1 MLEPVAVIHADPG
14 EEPDILSD
22 DEEQVTLHRYDAFAN
37 SSFSFH
43 DEMGVIDVQGIIQ
56 DGGFRFT
63 GAVDLEGEEL
73 DDRDPFIRRRRNS
86 KSRNAFFIR
95 KLSCA

>member
-1 MLEPVAVIHADPG
+1 LVEPIAVIHADQG

-22 DEEQVTLHRYDAFAN
+22 DEEQVALHRSDAIAHPL
-37 SSFSFH
+37 FSFH

-86 KSRNAFFIR
+86 KSKNTSFF
-95 KLSCA
+95 SFAS

>member
-1 MLEPVAVIHADPG
+1 LVEPVAVIHADQG

-22 DEEQVTLHRYDAFAN
+22 DEEQVTLHHYN
-37 SSFSFH
+37 TVTHPSFSFH

-86 KSRNAFFIR
+86 KSRNTFFC
-95 KLSCA
+95 S